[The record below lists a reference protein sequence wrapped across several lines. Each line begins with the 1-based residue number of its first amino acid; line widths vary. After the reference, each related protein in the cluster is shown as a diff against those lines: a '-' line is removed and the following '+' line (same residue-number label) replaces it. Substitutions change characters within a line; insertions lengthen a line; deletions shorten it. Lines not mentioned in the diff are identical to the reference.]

1 MLLEGF
7 INVLKD
13 PIYIVSIILA
23 AVGIACALIA
33 KRVTKLVRKTDNVDP
48 SDKLLLLI
56 KVTGLGLI
64 LIGLLLLIVGG
75 VSKL

>member
-1 MLLEGF
+1 MLLEDF

-56 KVTGLGLI
+56 KVIGLGLI
-64 LIGLLLLIVGG
+64 LIALLLLIIGG

>member
-56 KVTGLGLI
+56 KVIGLGLI
-64 LIGLLLLIVGG
+64 LIALLLLIIGG